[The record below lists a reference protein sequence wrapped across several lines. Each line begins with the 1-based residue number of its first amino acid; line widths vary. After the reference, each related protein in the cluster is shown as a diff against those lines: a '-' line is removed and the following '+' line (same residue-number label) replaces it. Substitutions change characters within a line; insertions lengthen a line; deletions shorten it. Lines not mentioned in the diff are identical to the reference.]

1 MDLDRVAVDH
11 RGTADDQV
19 GSANSSCR
27 EEHAEDD
34 QPGGGGEPPV
44 VALTA
49 NRHRHAARC
58 RCDLGMGCP
67 ELGSVRLSEIGAVRG
82 ALGLPVERDLFFEA
96 ATPLSRYAAD
106 ALKLG
111 MISA

>member
-1 MDLDRVAVDH
+1 MLQDAGATWLLAWVEPEIR
-11 RGTADDQV
+11 TSP
-19 GSANSSCR
+19 SACAIS
-27 EEHAEDD
+27 AW
-34 QPGGGGEPPV
+34 
-44 VALTA
+44 
-49 NRHRHAARC
+49 AARA
-58 RCDLGMGCP
+58 RLGAI
-67 ELGSVRLSEIGAVRG
+67 VEIGAVRG